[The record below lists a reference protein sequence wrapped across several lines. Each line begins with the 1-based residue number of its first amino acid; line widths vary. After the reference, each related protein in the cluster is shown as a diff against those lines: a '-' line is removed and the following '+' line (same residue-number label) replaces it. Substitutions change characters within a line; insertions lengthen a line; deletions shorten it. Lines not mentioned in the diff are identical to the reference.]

1 MVDIEYSRQH
11 VIVEINQSKED
22 YMELSPF
29 SYYLIII
36 NMIGFVLYL
45 INTLLY
51 RYTTDRKIDAIL
63 NVISLLGAS
72 LGIMI
77 CILIFDRKAEKE
89 NMMSRVFVSCIL
101 VIQIIVF
108 LVIKGH
114 LADNITFAFW
124 DFFKGHK
131 LVSAYLV
138 IINFVTFVAFAI
150 DKIAAMKHKSRI
162 RIVTLIGLSFI
173 GGAIGGLIG
182 MYLFRHKIRKDYFTV
197 GIPLIIFMQIV
208 ILFFAM
214 NVSW

>member
-1 MVDIEYSRQH
+1 MVDIKYRRQH
-11 VIVEINQSKED
+11 VIVEINQGKED

-36 NMIGFVLYL
+36 NIIGFVLYL

-89 NMMSRVFVSCIL
+89 NMMSRVFVSCIF

-108 LVIKGH
+108 LVLKGH
-114 LADNITFAFW
+114 LEDNITFAFW